1 MGRASTAVF
10 WGGDPNDFANPALL
24 GYHQGV
30 RLTHGKTRLVP
41 DLADDVYL
49 KTDRIT
55 LGLWGVGV
63 SLVGRPIKGFGRDRL
78 DYGESMAT
86 REDGTEIG
94 TFNSYENLY
103 SCGVGVNLVEFT
115 ENAVARRLHSPHPIS
130 QYGDVSFGYARKKT
144 DVFLA
149 PAWATPDG
157 QDGNGSVKTD
167 DAGVLVRL
175 TPINTMDG
183 PGILAVDSELA
194 RVMEPLG
201 GVRLDFAY
209 GRSWLNRGRHYIVYV
224 DQDQSDPIAR
234 VGKHGWSVRG
244 ALGLPPAA
252 RKTLDGAGLG
262 FLAEGLAPLIQFGV
276 ARDRNHVEWPNWNGR
291 DRSQR
296 DIRDKGWELTVAN
309 VFTLR
314 RGHIED
320 RDGDI
325 IDDTSGW
332 GLGLQVGR
340 FGGFRYDHAV
350 VPQAR
355 VLGRVKR
362 DGFTVFVRPLE
373 IVAAR

>member
-1 MGRASTAVF
+1 MRTRRQSLLVAAVLSVALVPVCPRPSAAQTILELDPSVRASGMGRASTAVF

-55 LGLWGVGV
+55 LGLWGSGR
-63 SLVGRPIKGFGRDRL
+63 LAGRPIKGFGRDRL

-115 ENAVARRLHSPHPIS
+115 ENAVARRLHSPHPIT

-167 DAGVLVRL
+167 DAGARPPHAHQHDGRAGHPGRRL
-175 TPINTMDG
+175 
-183 PGILAVDSELA
+183 
-194 RVMEPLG
+194 
-201 GVRLDFAY
+201 
-209 GRSWLNRGRHYIVYV
+209 
-224 DQDQSDPIAR
+224 
-234 VGKHGWSVRG
+234 
-244 ALGLPPAA
+244 
-252 RKTLDGAGLG
+252 
-262 FLAEGLAPLIQFGV
+262 
-276 ARDRNHVEWPNWNGR
+276 
-291 DRSQR
+291 
-296 DIRDKGWELTVAN
+296 
-309 VFTLR
+309 
-314 RGHIED
+314 
-320 RDGDI
+320 
-325 IDDTSGW
+325 
-332 GLGLQVGR
+332 
-340 FGGFRYDHAV
+340 
-350 VPQAR
+350 
-355 VLGRVKR
+355 
-362 DGFTVFVRPLE
+362 
-373 IVAAR
+373 

>member
-1 MGRASTAVF
+1 
-10 WGGDPNDFANPALL
+10 
-24 GYHQGV
+24 
-30 RLTHGKTRLVP
+30 
-41 DLADDVYL
+41 
-49 KTDRIT
+49 
-55 LGLWGVGV
+55 
-63 SLVGRPIKGFGRDRL
+63 
-78 DYGESMAT
+78 
-86 REDGTEIG
+86 
-94 TFNSYENLY
+94 
-103 SCGVGVNLVEFT
+103 
-115 ENAVARRLHSPHPIS
+115 
-130 QYGDVSFGYARKKT
+130 
-144 DVFLA
+144 
-149 PAWATPDG
+149 
-157 QDGNGSVKTD
+157 
-167 DAGVLVRL
+167 
-175 TPINTMDG
+175 MDG

-350 VPQAR
+350 VPHGPGAGPGETRR
-355 VLGRVKR
+355 VYGLRAPAGNRRREV
-362 DGFTVFVRPLE
+362 GSG
-373 IVAAR
+373 AARSRRTQTCPSASKSSVAVQPRLSLFIPVPGRFVTTSGSRIAPPPTLKSTGVSGARRSA